1 MPEWTELL
9 EYEFL
14 GNGPVAWL
22 AAIIAFLVTLTVL
35 PIVKGF
41 VSNRAAKREGA
52 GLPRGLELLA
62 MLIMRTSRWFIWVV
76 AIWAATSLLVMP
88 VRVTRVITALFII
101 TFWLQVG
108 LWAIAAIRF
117 WLNRRATA
125 GGKPDPQ
132 LRGSLDVLMFVA
144 YVAVFAIVAL
154 LALDNLGVNIT
165 ALVAGL
171 GIGGIAIALAVQTV
185 LSDLF
190 ASLSITLDKPFE
202 VGDFLILGD
211 VLGTVE
217 RIGIKST
224 RLRSLSGEQ
233 IIISNGDLLSS
244 RLRNYKR
251 MFERRVVFQTRVV
264 LDTPIEKVRQV
275 PKLIRGIV
283 DAQKDTRFDR
293 SHFMT
298 FGEYS
303 LDFET
308 VYYVL
313 SPDYNQYADTQQAIN
328 LALYEA
334 LAANEI
340 ELALP
345 ARTSIVRNVGT
356 VYIAPEEDGG
366 AGQQAGQHAAR
377 PAADPS

>member
-1 MPEWTELL
+1 MTDWTQLL
-9 EYEFL
+9 EYEVL

-22 AAIIAFLVTLTVL
+22 AATLAFLATLIVL
-35 PIVKGF
+35 PVVKSF
-41 VSNRAAKREGA
+41 VSNRTRKREVGQ
-52 GLPRGLELLA
+52 LPRGLELLA
-62 MLIMRTSRWFIWVV
+62 LLIMRTSRWFIWVV
-76 AIWAATSLLVMP
+76 AIWAAVSLLVVP
-88 VRVTRVITALFII
+88 TRVAQVITGVFII
-101 TFWLQVG
+101 TFWLQIG
-108 LWAIAAIRF
+108 IWAVTAIRF
-117 WLNRRATA
+117 WLNRRTLAD
-125 GGKPDPQ
+125 GKPDPQ

-144 YVAVFAIVAL
+144 YVIVFSIVVL

-185 LSDLF
+185 LGDLF

-251 MFERRVVFQTRVV
+251 MYERRVVFQTRVV
-264 LDTPIEKVRQV
+264 LNTPIEKVRELPQ
-275 PKLIRGIV
+275 LIRGIV
-283 DAQKDTRFDR
+283 EAQPRTRFDR
-293 SHFMT
+293 CHFMS

-308 VYYVL
+308 VYFVL
-313 SPDYNQYADTQQAIN
+313 SPDFNVYADTQQAIN
-328 LALYEA
+328 LAIFET
-334 LAANEI
+334 LAAREI
-340 ELALP
+340 EIALP
-345 ARTSIVRNVGT
+345 ARTSIVRNVGAA
-356 VYIAPEEDGG
+356 APVEGD
-366 AGQQAGQHAAR
+366 ADQATSVSTPGKRA
-377 PAADPS
+377 

>member
-1 MPEWTELL
+1 MSDQSDEWGIRLMPEWTQLL
-9 EYEFL
+9 EHEFL

-22 AAIIAFLVTLTVL
+22 AAATVFLVTLLVTPV
-35 PIVKGF
+35 VK
-41 VSNRAAKREGA
+41 SLLAPKAKSD
-52 GLPRGLELLA
+52 PRVPDGVELLA
-62 MLIMRTSRWFIWVV
+62 QLVVKTSRWFIWTA
-76 AIWAATSLLVMP
+76 AIWAAMSLLEVP
-88 VRVTRVITALFII
+88 ARATRAITVAFII
-101 TFWLQVG
+101 AFWLQVG
-108 LWAIAAIRF
+108 VWAITAVRF
-117 WLNRRATA
+117 WLNRRAIR

-144 YVAVFAIVAL
+144 YIAVFSIVTL

-185 LSDLF
+185 LGDLF

-244 RLRNYKR
+244 RLHNYKR
-251 MFERRVVFQTRVV
+251 MFERRVVFTVRVV
-264 LDTPIEKVRQV
+264 LDTPVEKVRRI
-275 PKLIRGIV
+275 PGLIRGIIE
-283 DAQKDTRFDR
+283 AQQKTRFDR
-293 SHFMT
+293 SHFMSY
-298 FGEYS
+298 GEYS
-303 LDFET
+303 LDVET

-313 SPDYNQYADTQQAIN
+313 SPDYNAYADIQQEVN
-328 LALYEA
+328 LAIYEA
-334 LAANEI
+334 FAGEQI
-340 ELALP
+340 EFALP
-345 ARTSIVRNVGT
+345 ARTSIVRNAT
-356 VYIAPEEDGG
+356 ANAQTGG
-366 AGQQAGQHAAR
+366 AGDAATAGEN
-377 PAADPS
+377 

>member
-1 MPEWTELL
+1 MPEWKQLL

-14 GNGPVAWL
+14 GNGPIAWL
-22 AAIIAFLVTLTVL
+22 AAFAVFLAVLLVT
-35 PIVKGF
+35 PAVKAF
-41 VSNRAAKREGA
+41 VSPKARSD
-52 GLPRGLELLA
+52 PRVPDGVELLA
-62 MLIMRTSRWFIWVV
+62 LLVVKTSRWFLWVM
-76 AIWAATSLLVMP
+76 AIWAAMSLLLLP
-88 VRVTRVITALFII
+88 ARAVRIVTVISIVA
-101 TFWLQVG
+101 FWMQVG
-108 LWAIAAIRF
+108 VWGVTAVRF
-117 WLNRRATA
+117 WLTRRTTR

-144 YVAVFAIVAL
+144 YIAVFAIVIL

-185 LSDLF
+185 LGDLF

-233 IIISNGDLLSS
+233 IIISNGDLLNS
-244 RLRNYKR
+244 RLHNYKR
-251 MFERRVVFQTRVV
+251 MFERRVVFQIRVV
-264 LDTPIEKVRQV
+264 LDTPVEKMRQI
-275 PKLIRGIV
+275 PGLIRGIV
-283 DAQKDTRFDR
+283 EAQEKTRFDR
-293 SHFMT
+293 SHFMSY
-298 FGEYS
+298 GEYS
-303 LDFET
+303 LDVET

-313 SPDYNQYADTQQAIN
+313 SPDYNVYADIQQAIN
-328 LALYEA
+328 LSIHETFQR
-334 LAANEI
+334 EGI

-345 ARTSIVRNVGT
+345 ARTSIVRN
-356 VYIAPEEDGG
+356 AAAG
-366 AGQQAGQHAAR
+366 AEAE
-377 PAADPS
+377 PANGLTPM

>member
-1 MPEWTELL
+1 
-9 EYEFL
+9 
-14 GNGPVAWL
+14 VA
-22 AAIIAFLVTLTVL
+22 
-35 PIVKGF
+35 
-41 VSNRAAKREGA
+41 
-52 GLPRGLELLA
+52 
-62 MLIMRTSRWFIWVV
+62 
-76 AIWAATSLLVMP
+76 
-88 VRVTRVITALFII
+88 
-101 TFWLQVG
+101 FWLQVG
-108 LWAIAAIRF
+108 VWAITAVRF
-117 WLNRRATA
+117 WLNRRSTR
-125 GGKPDPQ
+125 GGAPDPQ

-144 YVAVFAIVAL
+144 YIIVFSIVAL

-185 LSDLF
+185 LGDLF

-251 MFERRVVFQTRVV
+251 MYERRVVFQTRLV
-264 LDTPIEKVRQV
+264 LDTPIEKVREMPQ
-275 PKLIRGIV
+275 LIRSIV
-283 DAQKDTRFDR
+283 EAQPRTRFDR
-293 SHFMT
+293 SHFMS

-313 SPDYNQYADTQQAIN
+313 SPDFNLYADTQQAIN
-328 LALYEA
+328 LAMFEA
-334 LAANEI
+334 LAAREI
-340 ELALP
+340 QIALP
-345 ARTSIVRNVGT
+345 ARTSIVRNVGAG
-356 VYIAPEEDGG
+356 VQDGDG
-366 AGQQAGQHAAR
+366 ADQDADRRTSR
-377 PAADPS
+377 PAAEPTGRSG

>member
-1 MPEWTELL
+1 MPDWTTLL

-14 GNGPVAWL
+14 GNGPIAWL
-22 AAIIAFLVTLTVL
+22 AAAALFLVTLIVL
-35 PIVKGF
+35 PVVKSF
-41 VSNRAAKREGA
+41 VASRTRKRDITL
-52 GLPRGLELLA
+52 LPDGLELAAL
-62 MLIMRTSRWFIWVV
+62 LILRTSRWFIWVV
-76 AIWAATSLLVMP
+76 AIWAASSMLVVP
-88 VRVTRVITALFII
+88 GRVERLITGAFII

-108 LWAIAAIRF
+108 LWGITAVRF
-117 WLNRRATA
+117 WLDRRSLS

-144 YVAVFAIVAL
+144 YIVVFSIVAL

-185 LSDLF
+185 LGDLF

-244 RLRNYKR
+244 RLHNYKR
-251 MFERRVVFQTRVV
+251 MYERRVVFQTRVV
-264 LDTPIEKVRQV
+264 LGTPLEKVREIPAV
-275 PKLIRGIV
+275 IRGIIESLP
-283 DAQKDTRFDR
+283 QTRFDR
-293 SHFMT
+293 SHFMNY
-298 FGEYS
+298 GDYS
-303 LDFET
+303 LDMET
-308 VYYVL
+308 VYFVL
-313 SPDYNQYADTQQAIN
+313 SPDYNLYADIQQQIN
-328 LALYEA
+328 LAIY
-334 LAANEI
+334 AAFAEREI
-340 ELALP
+340 EFALP
-345 ARTSIVRNVGT
+345 ARTSIVRSVPPGGS
-356 VYIAPEEDGG
+356 VPAGASDAAAAP
-366 AGQQAGQHAAR
+366 
-377 PAADPS
+377 PAE